1 MSEENVETNGNVDTD
16 NESEAIARVVAAFK
30 SAFAVRDEA
39 LKGLDDGGQFRL
51 NFTVDH
57 RFLNKPKVA
66 REPKPA
72 KEGARTAR
80 R

>member
-1 MSEENVETNGNVDTD
+1 MSEDNAATNGSVDT
-16 NESEAIARVVAAFK
+16 ESEATARVVAAFK
-30 SAFAVRDEA
+30 NAIAVRDEA
-39 LKGLDDGGQFRL
+39 LKGLDEGGQFRL

-57 RFLNKPKVA
+57 RFLNKPKQA

-72 KEGARTAR
+72 KEGTRTTR